1 MNHPISQQLQALHQ
15 AVNSNDAAA
24 LQQLYKD
31 DAVLVDKPF
40 ISEHRDIHGALHEFK
55 SRYMPEHV
63 VSHGDEVVIE
73 AGDTALVISKLYL
86 NSKQAVDKLGCDY
99 KKAIYVF
106 RKNEGGEWQCA
117 LDNFFGVD
125 LIDYV

>member
-1 MNHPISQQLQALHQ
+1 MNHPISQQLAALHQ
-15 AVNSNDAAA
+15 AVNMNDTGA
-24 LQQLYKD
+24 LRQLYKE

-40 ISEHRDIHGALHEFK
+40 VAQRRDIHGALREFK
-55 SRYMPEHV
+55 SRYMPEHI

-86 NSKQAVDKLGCDY
+86 NSKHAADKMECDY
-99 KKAIYVF
+99 NKAIYVF
-106 RKNEGGEWQCA
+106 RKNAAGDWQCA
-117 LDNFFGVD
+117 IDNFFGVD